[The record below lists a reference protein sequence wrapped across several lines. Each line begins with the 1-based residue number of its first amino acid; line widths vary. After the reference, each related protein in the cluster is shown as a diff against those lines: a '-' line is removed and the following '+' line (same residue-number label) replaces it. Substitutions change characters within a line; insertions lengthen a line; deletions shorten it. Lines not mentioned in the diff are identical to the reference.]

1 MNSIFRPTWYHNS
14 MSKKIITLLSL
25 VAVFAA
31 TVVLLRSGGEVA
43 NWLWVWSDGGKWL
56 LPLIVTSALLDSIN
70 PCAFSVLLL
79 TIAFLFSIG
88 QLRSRIL
95 SIGGFYIAGL
105 FLVYLLIGL
114 GILGTLH
121 LFSTPHFMG
130 RVGAI
135 LLIVLGFI
143 NVINEL
149 FPSFPI
155 KLKIPNAAHHRM
167 AILMEQASLPTAF
180 FLGALVGVCEFPCTG
195 GPYLTALGLLHDQAT
210 YLFGLGYLV
219 LYNLIF
225 ISPLVIILFLAG
237 DKGLLAKVDAWQKSK
252 RSVMRSG
259 GGVAMIILGLVILWM

>member
-1 MNSIFRPTWYHNS
+1 
-14 MSKKIITLLSL
+14 MSKKNITLLL
-25 VAVFAA
+25 LAAALIAAVI
-31 TVVLLRSGGEVA
+31 LLRSGSDA
-43 NWLWVWSDGGKWL
+43 TAMLWAWSDGGKWL
-56 LPLIVTSALLDSIN
+56 LPLIVTSAILDSVN

-79 TIAFLFSIG
+79 TVAFLFSIG

-95 SIGGFYIAGL
+95 TIGGAYIAGL

-121 LFSTPHFMG
+121 LFNTPHFMG

-135 LLIVLGFI
+135 LLIVLGLI

-155 KLKIPNAAHHRM
+155 KLKIPGVAHHRM
-167 AILMEQASLPTAF
+167 AVLMEQASLPTAF

-195 GPYLTALGLLHDQAT
+195 GPYLTALGLLHDQTT
-210 YLFGLGYLV
+210 YLLGFGYLL

-225 ISPLVIILFLAG
+225 ILPLVVLLLLAS
-237 DKGLLAKVDAWQKSK
+237 DRGLLAKVDEWQKSE
-252 RSVMRSG
+252 RGVMRLG
-259 GGVAMIILGLVILWM
+259 GGLAMIALGIIILWL